1 LGINWHFE
9 HLVPLYNKLEE
20 LGYKIIY
27 LTARSMTEVESTR
40 KYLLNVKENDKHLP
54 LGGLLMYPKSL
65 LLTYKSD
72 LITKNSDVYK
82 AKMLLE
88 LKKAFGDCSEVDN
101 NLNLMGLSNLEANNN
116 SSSGSRVQST

>member
-1 LGINWHFE
+1 MGYFLPSLGINWHFE
-9 HLVPLYNKLEE
+9 NLVPLYNKLEE

-27 LTARSMTEVESTR
+27 LTARSMTEIESTR
-40 KYLLNVKENDKHLP
+40 KYLLNVKEDEKHLP

-82 AKMLLE
+82 ARMLSE
-88 LKKAFGDCSEVDN
+88 LKKAFGDCSESDN
-101 NLNLMGLSNLEANNN
+101 NFNFMGLN
-116 SSSGSRVQST
+116 S